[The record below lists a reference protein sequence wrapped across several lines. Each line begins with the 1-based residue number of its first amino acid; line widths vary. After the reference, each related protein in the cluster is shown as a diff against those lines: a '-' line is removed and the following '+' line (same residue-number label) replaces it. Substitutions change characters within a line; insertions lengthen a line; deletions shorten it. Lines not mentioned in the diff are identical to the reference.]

1 MPFNP
6 LSLRPLPRLGDVL
19 RGRRKVLD
27 RRIAGANAVR
37 DAREWQQA
45 ANLYKAILDEYGE
58 RADLWVQYGHCQK
71 ESGSI
76 DAALAAYRKA
86 VELMPHDADAHLQLG
101 HCLKIAGDRDAA
113 RESYLRAHVLD
124 PDSPHVRLEL
134 LQLGW
139 PPGLMVS
146 GGTPTVTTSPFNRH
160 AILDEALA
168 PVVFDVTDLFHY
180 YLHARVPTGIQR
192 VQICMISALLG
203 EDEPGIAVVCFS
215 GYTDTWLAVPP
226 TLFVRLAEMALAGGP
241 PEETAWLNARVEL
254 QVLLRS
260 GSAARFAR
268 GATLINLGTSWW
280 LRNYFLM
287 VREAKRRYGIR
298 YVPFVHD
305 LIPVLAPE
313 HCTDGLVR
321 DFVAWIIGVFR
332 HADGFLTNSQS
343 TSRDLSRVAEYLGC
357 LPPQPAVIPL
367 DGRVDLS
374 PHGTTG
380 RLPGVL
386 LRLGV
391 EAPFVLFVSTIES
404 RKNHA
409 LAFRVWQDLL
419 ASRGTRRTPMLV
431 CVGNPGWLVSAAMA
445 RLNSSETLRRKVRI
459 LSKVSDA
466 DLATLYQSCLF
477 TIYPSS
483 YEGWGL
489 PITESLCHGKIP
501 ITTRVSSLPE
511 AGGDWA
517 EYFEISSPTD
527 FQEKVERLVD
537 DRTYRETR
545 ERDIRQR
552 FRPRSWSIIA
562 KELVTASLDRG
573 GEPDAEPTYRPEPWP
588 RVLPAGKLMRLAS
601 SQRTAVYPG
610 LFDPEVFRGEGS
622 WQAPEAWGVWMKS
635 KAACLAFRL
644 PAEASVDWRLYVGLR
659 GLPDGRALRYE
670 VQVGPATA
678 AVCGILAGG
687 ACCWV
692 PVMLPVRTHPDD
704 AVEIVLRSTPDG
716 EPSPSPDADG
726 ATYCLGV
733 IGLYL
738 CRADDVAQRLAFVEA
753 LQGNCLDTL
762 ELRASDEW
770 DDGAGEDT
778 QRL

>member
-1 MPFNP
+1 MPSSP
-6 LSLRPLPRLGDVL
+6 PSPRTLPGLVDVL
-19 RGRRKVLD
+19 RGRRKALD

-37 DAREWQQA
+37 DAREWQRA
-45 ANLYKAILDEYGE
+45 GGLYKAILDEHGE
-58 RADLWVQYGHCQK
+58 RGDLWVQYGHCQK
-71 ESGSI
+71 ESGSTE
-76 DAALAAYRKA
+76 AALAAYRKA
-86 VELMPHDADAHLQLG
+86 IELMPHDADVHLQLG
-101 HCLKIAGDRDAA
+101 HALKVAGDRDGA

-124 PDSPHVRLEL
+124 PGSPHVRLEL

-139 PPGLMVS
+139 PPSLMV
-146 GGTPTVTTSPFNRH
+146 GAGTPSTTADPRGQDT
-160 AILDEALA
+160 APDATLA
-168 PVVFDVTDLFHY
+168 PVIFDVTDLFHY

-192 VQICMISALLG
+192 VQINMISALLG
-203 EDEPGIAVVCFS
+203 QAEPGIAVVCFS
-215 GYTDTWLAVPP
+215 GYTDTWISVPP
-226 TLFVRLAEMALAGGP
+226 ALFLRLAEMALAGGP
-241 PEETAWLNARVEL
+241 PEEAAWLNARVEL
-254 QVLLRS
+254 QILLR
-260 GSAARFAR
+260 GGTAARFAR

-313 HCTDGLVR
+313 HCIDDLVR

-332 HADGFLTNSQS
+332 HADGFLVNSQS
-343 TSRDLSRVAEYLGC
+343 TARDLCRVAEDLGY
-357 LPPQPAVIPL
+357 PPPEPAVIPL
-367 DGRVDLS
+367 DGQV
-374 PHGTTG
+374 GG
-380 RLPGVL
+380 LPDATIGGLRDVL
-386 LRLGV
+386 AKLGV

-404 RKNHA
+404 RKNHV

-419 ASRGTRRTPMLV
+419 ARRGARRTPMLV

-445 RLNSSETLRRKVRI
+445 RLNSSEALRRKVRI

-466 DLATLYQSCLF
+466 DLAMLYQGCLF

-511 AGGDWA
+511 AGGEWA
-517 EYFEISSPTD
+517 EYFEISSVAD
-527 FQEKVERLVD
+527 FHEKVERLID

-562 KELVTASLDRG
+562 QDLVAAALDRD
-573 GEPDAEPTYRPEPWP
+573 GELDTQKAHRPGLWP
-588 RVLPAGKLMRLAS
+588 PVLSAGRLMRLSS

-610 LFDPEVFRGEGS
+610 LFDPEVFRGEGN

-635 KAACLAFRL
+635 PTARLDFRL
-644 PAEASVDWRLYVGLR
+644 PAEASANWRLYVGLR
-659 GLPDGRALRYE
+659 GLPDGRALSYE
-670 VQVGPATA
+670 IQVGPGTSS
-678 AVCGILAGG
+678 VCGILASG

-692 PVMLPVRTHPDD
+692 PVTVPTGSHRDD
-704 AVEIVLRSTPDG
+704 AVEIVLRSTPDS
-716 EPSPSPDADG
+716 EPPGSRNAEG
-726 ATYCLGV
+726 ATFSLGV
-733 IGLYL
+733 IGFYL
-738 CRADDVAQRLAFVEA
+738 CQADDIVQRLAFVEA

-762 ELRASDEW
+762 DTRALDER
-770 DDGAGEDT
+770 DKGGAEGT
-778 QRL
+778 QRR

>member
-1 MPFNP
+1 M
-6 LSLRPLPRLGDVL
+6 

-37 DAREWQQA
+37 DAREWERA
-45 ANLYKAILDEYGE
+45 GGLYKAILDEHVE
-58 RADLWVQYGHCQK
+58 RGDLWVQYGHCQK

-76 DAALAAYRKA
+76 DAALAAYGKA

-101 HCLKIAGDRDAA
+101 HCLKIAGDRDGA

-139 PPGLMVS
+139 PPSLMMS
-146 GGTPTVTTSPFNRH
+146 GGTVTNPATPPNHH
-160 AILDEALA
+160 ARPEAVLP

-192 VQICMISALLG
+192 VQINIISALL
-203 EDEPGIAVVCFS
+203 EPAQPQIGVVCFS
-215 GYTDTWLAVPP
+215 GHTDTWIAVAPA
-226 TLFVRLAEMALAGGP
+226 LFVRLAEMALAGGP
-241 PEETAWLNARVEL
+241 AEETAWLNARVEL
-254 QVLLRS
+254 QVLLRGGTS
-260 GSAARFAR
+260 TGFAH

-313 HCTDGLVR
+313 HCMDGLVR

-332 HADGFLTNSQS
+332 HADGFLVNSRS
-343 TSRDLSRVAEYLGC
+343 TSRDLGRVAEYLGC
-357 LPPQPAVIPL
+357 SRPQPAVIQL
-367 DGRVDLS
+367 DGQVGLS
-374 PHGTTG
+374 PEGVSG
-380 RLPGVL
+380 RLRDVL
-386 LRLGV
+386 ARLGV

-404 RKNHA
+404 RKNHV

-445 RLNSSETLRRKVRI
+445 RLNASESLRRKVRI
-459 LSKVSDA
+459 LSKVSDT
-466 DLATLYQSCLF
+466 DLAALYQACLF

-501 ITTRVSSLPE
+501 VTTRVSSLPE

-562 KELVTASLDRG
+562 QQLVSAALDRRE
-573 GEPDAEPTYRPEPWP
+573 EPDAESAKRPDSWP
-588 RVLPAGKLMRLAS
+588 PVLPAGQLIRLSS

-622 WQAPEAWGVWMKS
+622 WQSPENWGVWMKS
-635 KAACLAFRL
+635 PTARLGFRL
-644 PAEASVDWRLYVGLR
+644 PADAAPDWRLYIGLR

-670 VQVGPATA
+670 VQVGSATA
-678 AVCGILAGG
+678 AVCGNLAGG
-687 ACCWV
+687 AHCW
-692 PVMLPVRTHPDD
+692 LPVTVPISTHPDD
-704 AVEIVLRSTPDG
+704 AVEVVLRSISDG
-716 EPSPSPDADG
+716 QPSPAPDTEG
-726 ATYCLGV
+726 AINTLGV

-738 CRADDVAQRLAFVEA
+738 CRTDDVAQRLAFVEA

-762 ELRASDEW
+762 ELRAPDEW
-770 DDGAGEDT
+770 DDGAGEGT
-778 QRL
+778 QSL